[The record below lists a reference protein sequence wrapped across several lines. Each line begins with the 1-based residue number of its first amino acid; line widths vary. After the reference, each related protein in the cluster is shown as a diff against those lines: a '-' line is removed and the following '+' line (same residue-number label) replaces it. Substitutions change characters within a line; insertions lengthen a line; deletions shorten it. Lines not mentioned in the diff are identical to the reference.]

1 MNHHQRTGVTSETA
15 SSMRVLVIE
24 DKTESWIWLQQL
36 VKLVWPGV
44 TCGWA
49 ASLTEA
55 RELLCQQQWQLL
67 LVDIGLPDGSG
78 ITLIKEIQQAPHPVP
93 TIVTTIFDDDNNVF
107 QALASG
113 AQGYLLKSDPESELM
128 GQLQRFKSGQPPI
141 SAPIAR
147 RMLHF
152 FREPR
157 KGVDP
162 LNDNSDD
169 SVLLTPRE
177 TDILEGIGK
186 GLRTREVAQ
195 GLGLSEQTVATYVRN
210 LYAKLNIHTRSQAT
224 LEAVRRGLL

>member
-1 MNHHQRTGVTSETA
+1 VPVVPIVLVVPEVA
-15 SSMRVLVIE
+15 SSMRILIIE
-24 DKTESWIWLQQL
+24 DKTESWTWLQQL

-55 RELLCQQQWQLL
+55 RELLRQQQWQLL

-78 ITLIKEIQQAPHPVP
+78 ITLIQEIQQDSHPVP
-93 TIVTTIFDDDNNVF
+93 TVVTTIFDDDNNIF
-107 QALASG
+107 HALASG
-113 AQGYLLKSDPESELM
+113 AQGYLLKSDPEPELV
-128 GQLQRFKSGQPPI
+128 GQLQRFKNGQPPI

-147 RMLHF
+147 RMLQF

-157 KGVDP
+157 KDVDS
-162 LNDNSDD
+162 LNDNNDA
-169 SVLLTPRE
+169 VLLTPRE

-195 GLGLSEQTVATYVRN
+195 GLGLSEQTVSTYVRN